1 MERKVNDSNKA
12 RFQRKP
18 GFRDR
23 VRTSMF
29 ALTLKSL
36 PIALGFVLEASAV
49 KFMGFDSLLAEARG
63 KRLVA
68 DGTVPSIA
76 AKRQEGGGQA
86 ETPNLD
92 LCSPFFLQVEAV
104 IWRDG
109 QIQQVLPPLGGS
121 VGVVNAINDN
131 GQAVGI
137 VGIAGCVTGNL
148 HAVLWQ
154 RRTPIDLGN

>member
-12 RFQRKP
+12 LFQRKP

-68 DGTVPSIA
+68 DGTVPTSCSFCAGSIPIRVKCPRLLYQSQCKFSVDDSA
-76 AKRQEGGGQA
+76 GMRSGAG
-86 ETPNLD
+86 
-92 LCSPFFLQVEAV
+92 
-104 IWRDG
+104 DG
-109 QIQQVLPPLGGS
+109 V
-121 VGVVNAINDN
+121 
-131 GQAVGI
+131 
-137 VGIAGCVTGNL
+137 
-148 HAVLWQ
+148 
-154 RRTPIDLGN
+154 